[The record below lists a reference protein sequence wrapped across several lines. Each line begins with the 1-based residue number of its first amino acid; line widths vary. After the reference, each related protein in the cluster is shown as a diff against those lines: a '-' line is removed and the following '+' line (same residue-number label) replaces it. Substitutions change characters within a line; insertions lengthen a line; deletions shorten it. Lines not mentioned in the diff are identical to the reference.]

1 MAYLSL
7 LLQEHFRLGIFSSAT
22 ERTVRVAV
30 AKVEE
35 AAGGTLFDPALLLH
49 RGHTK
54 EVSTAH
60 IEGGG
65 NTWDTVKPL
74 AKWFKRV
81 HRVLLCDDDDY
92 KVSCLATVC
101 PRRHQYTRCSSMTTT
116 TG

>member
-1 MAYLSL
+1 MDVANLRL
-7 LLQEHFRLGIFSSAT
+7 LLQEHFRLGVFSSAT
-22 ERTVRVAV
+22 ERTVGVAV

-35 AAGGTLFDPALLLH
+35 AAGGNLFDPALLLH

-54 EVSTAH
+54 EVSMAH

-81 HRVLLCDDDDY
+81 HRVLLCDDDDF
-92 KVSCLATVC
+92 KVSC
-101 PRRHQYTRCSSMTTT
+101 
-116 TG
+116 